1 MKMNEK
7 ISEILNRE
15 RNILFAYIFGSYARK
30 EARKGSDIDIAI
42 FLRNPSVIEKDPK
55 FEVRLALK
63 IEKVLRKPIDVRILN
78 DKPLTFINQVLKH
91 GKLLFSRNEKER
103 INFEVKMF
111 DLYLDFSYLMK
122 EYDEKRFERYGIR

>member
-1 MKMNEK
+1 MNEK

-111 DLYLDFSYLMK
+111 DLYLDLSYLMK

>member
-1 MKMNEK
+1 MNEK